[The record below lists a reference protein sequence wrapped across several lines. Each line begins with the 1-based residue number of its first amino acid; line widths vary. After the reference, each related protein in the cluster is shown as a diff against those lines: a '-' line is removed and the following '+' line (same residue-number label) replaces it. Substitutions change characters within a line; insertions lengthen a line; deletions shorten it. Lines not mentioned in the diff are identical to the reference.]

1 LARQS
6 HRTAGTALVLLT
18 ALVLTELL
26 LTLRA
31 AAAPPSGTQAAP
43 PIRVA
48 DAWIRWLPAGV
59 PAAGYA
65 TLINIGDSPVICI
78 GVASSYFRDVSI
90 HRSVQR
96 DGHVEMSPVDRL
108 TLDAH
113 AKVDL
118 GAAGYHLMLM
128 QPTRPIEA
136 GDHVPIT
143 LRFADGSS
151 LTVSFEVRKTGG

>member
-1 LARQS
+1 MSSRTRNRIARAALLLLA
-6 HRTAGTALVLLT
+6 A
-18 ALVLTELL
+18 L
-26 LTLRA
+26 LTLGA
-31 AAAPPSGTQAAP
+31 AASP
-43 PIRVA
+43 PIRVT

-59 PAAGYA
+59 PSGGYA
-65 TLINIGDSPVICI
+65 TLANLGDSPVIWI
-78 GVASSYFRDVSI
+78 GAESPYYKDVSI

-96 DGHVEMSPVDRL
+96 NGQVEMSPVDRL
-108 TLDAH
+108 RLDAH
-113 AKVDL
+113 ANIDL

-151 LTVSFEVRKTGG
+151 LTVSFEVRKAGG